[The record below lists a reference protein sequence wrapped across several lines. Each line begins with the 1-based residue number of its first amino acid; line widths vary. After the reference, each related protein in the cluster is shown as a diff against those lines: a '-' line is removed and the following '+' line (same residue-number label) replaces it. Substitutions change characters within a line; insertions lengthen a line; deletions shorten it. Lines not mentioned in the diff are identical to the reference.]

1 MAPRT
6 AIVLADSEM
15 LAQRAGLH
23 PELVSRLLRI
33 GAIDPL
39 RPDAAARL
47 ARIARLRRDL
57 GLNYAGAVLACE
69 LLCAAQGLE
78 FLRPLRP
85 GRGVEAAYRH
95 IREQVRP
102 LGRDRTLHRD
112 LDAVERLIRSGS
124 LLAAVEAAIGRL
136 E

>member
-69 LLCAAQGLE
+69 LLARIDELE
-78 FLRPLRP
+78 ARLRRRQDPSLRT
-85 GRGVEAAYRH
+85 R
-95 IREQVRP
+95 
-102 LGRDRTLHRD
+102 
-112 LDAVERLIRSGS
+112 
-124 LLAAVEAAIGRL
+124 
-136 E
+136 